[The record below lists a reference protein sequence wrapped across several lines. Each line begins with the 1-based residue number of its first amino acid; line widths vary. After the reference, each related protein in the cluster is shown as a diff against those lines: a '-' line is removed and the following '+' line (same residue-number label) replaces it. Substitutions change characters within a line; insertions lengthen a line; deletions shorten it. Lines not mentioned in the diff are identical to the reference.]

1 MKRTKA
7 SKPALA
13 GFGYLVLGVYLFNWV
28 VFKGFTMINDDD
40 DLDKAEEKL
49 SPFLNLI
56 AWLQKFF
63 IIILLVGVAV
73 GLMVKTYN
81 SIFGHF
87 PWQ

>member
-40 DLDKAEEKL
+40 DLDKAEGKL

-56 AWLQKFF
+56 AWLKKFF
-63 IIILLVGVAV
+63 IIILLLGVAV
-73 GLMVKTYN
+73 GLMVKTYKT
-81 SIFGHF
+81 IFGHF